1 MSAMVCYIIGKSN
14 VAYTVEMCQSRRA
27 FDVLGLMEIWK
38 DSGFWMKIGRKSKIQ
53 FEIYAQNYKVKEG
66 LM

>member
-1 MSAMVCYIIGKSN
+1 MAAVRYIIGKSN
-14 VAYTVEMCQSRRA
+14 VAYTVEMCQSRRTVDG
-27 FDVLGLMEIWK
+27 FWPMEIWK